1 VFRTKKSR
9 KLFFKS
15 FLITVITVLVIVGG
29 AAFAWRSYVQPPTVP
44 VHALLP
50 NLPGSS
56 QSPPIGGDD
65 TPAFHDVEP
74 HPDDALLNS
83 PFDLTAEGGWE
94 RRPDFFTFLIIG
106 YDVGLNTDTIMVA
119 AYDAAARE
127 AYIISF
133 PRDTQV
139 DVQRSVR
146 KLNAAYAAGRR
157 HGGGHEG
164 GIDQLRREIQTL
176 IGFIPDFYVS
186 IEEDAFVVMVDA
198 VGGVYIDVPFH
209 MHYTD
214 PFQDLVINIPEGH
227 QRLDGENALHF
238 VRFRY
243 FTGRTR
249 AITTHQRQ
257 EHQHQFVEALMDE
270 LLTPRVITSIPELIR
285 VYRNYINTDLPL
297 RNQLWLGEQFV
308 LGGVTLHAYNFPV
321 FSQRTTLWYDFP
333 IHDEVIELINR
344 TINPFTRDITLDML
358 RLMSP

>member
-1 VFRTKKSR
+1 V
-9 KLFFKS
+9 
-15 FLITVITVLVIVGG
+15 LIVIGG
-29 AAFAWRSYVQPPTVP
+29 AFVAWRSFVQPPTIP

-50 NLPGSS
+50 NLPSS
-56 QSPPIGGDD
+56 NTPQNGGDP
-65 TPAFHDVEP
+65 PAFYDIEP

-94 RRPDFFTFLIIG
+94 RKPDFFTFLIIG
-106 YDVGLNTDTIMVA
+106 YDEGLNTDTIMVA
-119 AYDAAARE
+119 AYDAVARQ
-127 AYIISF
+127 AYIISI

-139 DVQRSVR
+139 DVQRNVR
-146 KLNAAYAAGRR
+146 KINSAYPAGRR
-157 HGGGHEG
+157 HGGHEG
-164 GIDQLRREIQTL
+164 GVDQLRREIQTL

-186 IEEDAFVVMVDA
+186 MDENAFVRIVES

-214 PFQDLVINIPEGH
+214 PFQDLVIDIPEGR
-227 QRLDGENALHF
+227 QRLDGENALQF

-257 EHQHQFVEALMDE
+257 EHQHMFVQALMQE

-285 VYRNYINTDLPL
+285 VYRDDISTDLPL

-308 LGGVTLHAYNFPV
+308 LGGVTLHAYNLPV
-321 FSQRTTLWYDFP
+321 TSIRTVRWYCFP
-333 IHDEVIELINR
+333 IKDEVVELINR

-358 RLMSP
+358 RLMAP